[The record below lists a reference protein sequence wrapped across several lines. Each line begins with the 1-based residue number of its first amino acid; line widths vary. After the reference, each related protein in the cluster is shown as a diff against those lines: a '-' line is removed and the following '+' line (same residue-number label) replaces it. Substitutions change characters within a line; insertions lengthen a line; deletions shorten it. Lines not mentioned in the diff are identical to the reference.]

1 MYLWYMYEYD
11 VSRYVDIMY
20 SMKYLQCMSYVKQY
34 NHDVT
39 SQMIK
44 HNERCAY
51 LWKLVVATELL
62 IKDTNGFPTHRSNH
76 Q

>member
-1 MYLWYMYEYD
+1 
-11 VSRYVDIMY
+11 MY
-20 SMKYLQCMSYVKQY
+20 SYVNLY

-51 LWKLVVATELL
+51 LWKLVVATKLL
-62 IKDTNGFPTHRSNH
+62 IKDTDGFPTPRSNH
-76 Q
+76 QLVI